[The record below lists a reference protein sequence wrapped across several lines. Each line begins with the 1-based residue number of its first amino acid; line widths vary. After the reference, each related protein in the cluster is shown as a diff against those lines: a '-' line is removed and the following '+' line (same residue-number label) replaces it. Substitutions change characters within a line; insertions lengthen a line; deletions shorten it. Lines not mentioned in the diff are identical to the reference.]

1 MRLWLPSAC
10 LLFGVLIAGPARSQ
24 GDPAPGVVVERVRAT
39 ARAVHGGDG
48 ILTLVRVDLRRY
60 RLRILTEERHGARRP
75 ADRWVRDHH
84 LSGAINAGMFLPNGR
99 SVGFMKQDGAVVSDR
114 HVSRYHSAVGFGAAS
129 GSPFVVGGRGCR
141 GNTLAQL
148 RRRFDN
154 VLQAYGM
161 VDCHGEAVLWPHR
174 RRFSAA
180 GFGVDRQG
188 RAVFVHTRTP
198 YRMAT
203 LNRMLAAPELGL
215 AGLIYMEGGPE
226 ASLFVDAEGQRVR
239 EIGSWEDGFNP
250 NDDNHVFWDLPNI
263 IAFEPRP
270 TASR

>member
-1 MRLWLPSAC
+1 MRPCFAS
-10 LLFGVLIAGPARSQ
+10 LLVLGFVCAAPAASQ
-24 GDPAPGVVVERVRAT
+24 DPVPGIVVERVAAS

-60 RLRILTEERHGARRP
+60 RLRILTEERHGPRRP
-75 ADRWVRDHH
+75 ADQWVRDHQ

-99 SVGFMKQDGAVVSDR
+99 SVGFMKQDGDIVSDR
-114 HVSRYHSAVGFGAAS
+114 HVSRYHSAVAFGGVAS
-129 GSPFVVGGRGCR
+129 GAPFVVGGRGCR
-141 GNTLAQL
+141 GDTLPQL

-161 VDCHGEAVLWPHR
+161 VDCHGDAVAWPHR

-188 RAVFVHTRTP
+188 RAVFMHSRTP

-215 AGLIYMEGGPE
+215 RGLIYMEGGPE
-226 ASLFVDAEGQRVR
+226 ASIFVDAEGHHVR

-250 NDDNHVFWDLPNI
+250 NHDNRVLWDLPNI
-263 IAFEPRP
+263 IAFEPR
-270 TASR
+270 